1 MSGLVLGSTT
11 TGLIAKMLWPG
22 MRAVWEA
29 AYVDLLN
36 TEIRGTSDKASPSS
50 MKPLLPGLVR
60 VASLPGSYDQDGLP
74 TSLSNVSC
82 QRSGEWYE

>member
-1 MSGLVLGSTT
+1 MSGILLGSSTT
-11 TGLIAKMLWPG
+11 DISVRTMWPG
-22 MRAVWEA
+22 VEAWFRQVYERLPSAETRA
-29 AYVDLLN
+29 
-36 TEIRGTSDKASPSS
+36 TSGKASPSS
-50 MKPLLPGLVR
+50 MKPSLPGLGR